1 VSGVIVTPRIE
12 ERVGQFLTR
21 GTELCVVADVGS
33 VLAEVAVPEADASLI
48 RAGEGVALKVNPY
61 PTRLFRGKVMRPGSH
76 VRQEGEDRFVIAE
89 VRVDS
94 PAGLQ
99 TGMLGQAKV
108 STIKVPLITAIF
120 RKPLRYVWNR
130 IWPILP

>member
-1 VSGVIVTPRIE
+1 
-12 ERVGQFLTR
+12 
-21 GTELCVVADVGS
+21 
-33 VLAEVAVPEADASLI
+33 
-48 RAGEGVALKVNPY
+48 
-61 PTRLFRGKVMRPGSH
+61 MRPGSH